1 MKFLNENEGKNFFCY
16 NNRKKSK
23 DYIEKSIL
31 LSLNK
36 DVEIVYLKGRNIES
50 KYNKEFISEALYGL
64 KQYSKFP
71 HLMKIRNG

>member
-36 DVEIVYLKGRNIES
+36 DVEIVYLKGRNIE
-50 KYNKEFISEALYGL
+50 
-64 KQYSKFP
+64 
-71 HLMKIRNG
+71 